1 MRRRLAGG
9 LALSAALWAASAWAG
24 DGQAPA
30 SRTAGPTAVKA
41 DSATD
46 YASFVSM
53 GRPEALEAPAANQ
66 SKRPPLNDRQLKP
79 AMFVNPLLE
88 RGESVVRGQSP
99 DTPQPLPA
107 GPSLDVDAGKPES
120 GTSDTPEKLKRPRL
134 MPSAQPPPSTNS
146 SHIVADSGDC
156 SDGAPECNG
165 GACCD
170 GWRRPLCC
178 LMSLW
183 QPGDCLNNPYDIWFR
198 GEYLLWAV
206 KDAKTPPLVTT
217 SPPGTP
223 RAGAGILTT
232 PGTTVL
238 FGGPNVDLEER
249 SGARFT
255 LGFWFDSEQTCGLE
269 ASYFFLGDRTVNFN
283 AGSNGLPILARPFFN
298 ASTGLEDAELVAFP
312 GVLTGNIA
320 VNVKSALHGADI
332 DFRTN
337 LWRGCCW
344 RMDLLAGYRYLSLN
358 ESINIAENLVV
369 PAGAPFAGTNIGVW
383 DNFGTH
389 NTFNGGEL
397 GLDLELRQ
405 RRWSLNFL
413 GKVALGSMHEVV
425 NINGNTSFTVPM
437 STPIVQ
443 MGGLLALPTNIGHFT
458 TDRFAVVP
466 EVGVRR
472 LLLHLRQRCGPP
484 RLGDRPRHQYQPAP
498 HGNRHAGPRRRG
510 PADLY
515 AQEYRFLGSGADA
528 GAGVPVLNRH
538 WSFVIGHSS
547 LAWRLE
553 ANDE

>member
-1 MRRRLAGG
+1 
-9 LALSAALWAASAWAG
+9 
-24 DGQAPA
+24 
-30 SRTAGPTAVKA
+30 
-41 DSATD
+41 
-46 YASFVSM
+46 M

-107 GPSLDVDAGKPES
+107 GPSLDVAPPAKDAGKPGDAPS
-120 GTSDTPEKLKRPRL
+120 TPPETLKRPRL
-134 MPSAQPPPSTNS
+134 MPSPQPPPSTNS
-146 SHIVADSGDC
+146 SHLVADSADC

-466 EVGVRR
+466 EVGVR
-472 LLLHLRQRCGPP
+472 
-484 RLGDRPRHQYQPAP
+484 LGYQITDWLKATVGYSFIYASDVVRPGWAIDRVINTSQLPMVTGTPALVGAARP
-498 HGNRHAGPRRRG
+498 IFTPKNT
-510 PADLY
+510 DFW
-515 AQEYRFLGSGADA
+515 AQGLTLG
-528 GAGVPVLNRH
+528 
-538 WSFVIGHSS
+538 
-547 LAWRLE
+547 LE
-553 ANDE
+553 FRY